1 MAKPQKNSEGEIFAQ
16 FSSVRTYIKPGVEV
30 LIVSSNFSK
39 ENRKANE
46 NLVKIL
52 LGLGHALQSIIHW
65 KNEGGFEWFL
75 ASWRLVT

>member
-1 MAKPQKNSEGEIFAQ
+1 M
-16 FSSVRTYIKPGVEV
+16 RTYIKPGVEV

-52 LGLGHALQSIIHW
+52 LGLGHALNDNSLE
-65 KNEGGFEWFL
+65 K
-75 ASWRLVT
+75 